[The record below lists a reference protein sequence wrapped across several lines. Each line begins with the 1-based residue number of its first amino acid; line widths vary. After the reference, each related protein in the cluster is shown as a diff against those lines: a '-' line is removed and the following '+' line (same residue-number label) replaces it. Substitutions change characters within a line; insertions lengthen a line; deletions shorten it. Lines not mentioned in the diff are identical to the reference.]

1 MLYYFIDG
9 SLNPCR
15 KLRFM
20 YKVSNAK
27 LSEPDC
33 AAWLC
38 RKLVASDAL
47 RRKMWRC
54 LFTVDRGGTVSIR
67 STVSM
72 LRLCVY
78 LMYVYVS

>member
-1 MLYYFIDG
+1 MLYYLIDG
-9 SLNPCR
+9 SLNPCW

-47 RRKMWRC
+47 RRKNVEVS
-54 LFTVDRGGTVSIR
+54 FYRGPRGHCIHTEYSKYVKVMRIH
-67 STVSM
+67 
-72 LRLCVY
+72 
-78 LMYVYVS
+78 MYVYVS